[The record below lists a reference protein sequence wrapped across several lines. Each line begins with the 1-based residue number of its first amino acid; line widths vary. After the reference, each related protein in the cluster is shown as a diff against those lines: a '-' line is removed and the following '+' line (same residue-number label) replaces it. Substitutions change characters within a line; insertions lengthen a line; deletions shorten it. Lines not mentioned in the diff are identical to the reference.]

1 MSALL
6 NWILEHENNFRKA
19 RLPSLYSDFSV
30 QKVTNPD
37 GFAANVAAWQTAL
50 SHALKAGA
58 IESTNGSNDVLV
70 LQTNENLIRELE
82 NPQFGRP
89 LGLSL
94 VLDDA
99 VQKGIMIPIQ
109 DFKNSQTSI
118 YSTRW
123 IPSPWQVFNW
133 GLRQIGFGHA
143 YSGQKLQVGSLVII
157 ANVEDIAAK
166 VLSEMQKRSSGLT
179 DRVMAVESFK
189 EDLTKILGLRSVS
202 TTDLSVLLKY
212 LQRDKAAIS
221 YDDKVNPS
229 FQGIIMSDIDEP
241 LQTIKFKAPSSTKP
255 EPLTTQDATIA
266 SLKLLIS
273 NLSIQCAALSD
284 KVTSL
289 SSTARQ
295 AVKNGNRVSAQQAL
309 RSRKLAESTFSQ
321 RSATLHQLEEVYSNI
336 EQAVDQVEVISV
348 MEASASTLKGLNK
361 QIGGVERVEDI
372 IEDLRVEMGK
382 VDEIGHVINEPLTDQ
397 AVIDEDELDNELE
410 AMEKEQKDQERNQE
424 EAREAEAMKER
435 LEEAGRVPTDME
447 KFTRISTESAEQ
459 DMDKA
464 ANRLSGMSLD
474 EEKES
479 KPEGPDDRIAENTT

>member
-221 YDDKVNPS
+221 YDDK
-229 FQGIIMSDIDEP
+229 
-241 LQTIKFKAPSSTKP
+241 TIKFKAPSSTKP

-479 KPEGPDDRIAENTT
+479 KPEGPDDRIAENAT